1 MKKNQRDLVVDY
13 IKEFGSITSMN
24 AFLDLGI
31 TDLPKRVSELRQGGV
46 NIVDRL
52 ETGKNR
58 RGEPTH
64 WKRYSL
70 G

>member
-1 MKKNQRDLVVDY
+1 MNQCERVVDY
-13 IKEFGSITSMN
+13 INKFGSITRMD

-31 TDLPKRVSELRQGGV
+31 TELPKRVSELRQAGV
-46 NIVDRL
+46 NIVGKT

-58 RGEPTH
+58 FGDSTH
-64 WKRYSL
+64 WNRYSM